1 MEKYPSFSHLAESS
15 VNSQTIHCTTT
26 LQYLVS
32 TSMMF
37 GILTSTYNATHL
49 HITTCNLDKKA
60 EVMLTSVT
68 LKKVKVIGMVQQACT
83 LQDTITCQMRRL
95 YALFDEISQQKG
107 NFQC

>member
-68 LKKVKVIGMVQQACT
+68 LKKGQGHWYGT
-83 LQDTITCQMRRL
+83 TSL
-95 YALFDEISQQKG
+95 YFTG
-107 NFQC
+107 YNYMPN